1 MHVKADIQ
9 NREDLVL
16 LLTSFYEKVFRDE
29 LIGHF
34 FTEVM
39 HVNLETH
46 IPRIADFWET
56 VLLGG
61 RNYKDNA
68 IAPHM
73 KINQLSPIEE
83 QHFKRWL
90 SLFHETIDE
99 MFQGD
104 IAELA
109 KQRAVS
115 VATVMRIKIANTSS
129 TNIIKG

>member
-1 MHVKADIQ
+1 MNDKADIR

-34 FTEVM
+34 FTDVM
-39 HVNLETH
+39 HVDLDTH
-46 IPRIADFWET
+46 IPRITDFWET

-73 KINQLSPIEE
+73 KINKLSPMEE

-99 MFQGD
+99 LFEGEV
-104 IAELA
+104 AGLA

-129 TNIIKG
+129 INIIKE